1 MKKKCI
7 IIMLLIMAIVSCV
20 VIINKRKVI
29 RSNESNISAEVQ
41 KNTSADNNVS
51 NREGEDKNPQG
62 NNNAING
69 SEDSITNE
77 NKDIFSDYYYEAD
90 ALLATMTLEEKVG
103 QMFLA
108 RYPGASRASNEIKS
122 YNPGGY
128 ILFGVD
134 FKNKTKEQ
142 VTKEIASNQSNSK
155 IKLLIAVDEEGGSV
169 TRVSS
174 YTNFRASKFKS
185 PQVLNREG
193 GMEAII
199 NDSKEKSELLKSIGI
214 NMNLCPV
221 VDIASNS
228 SSFIYSRT
236 YGKGAEETADYASKL
251 IEQMNKD
258 NMIASM
264 KHFPGYGDNV
274 DTHTGIAIDKRNY
287 EIFEQ
292 SDFLPFISGIEHK
305 CPTILVN
312 HNIVNSMDSSMP
324 ASLSENVHKI
334 LRADLGFSGLI
345 ITDDLAMEAVK
356 SYVTNGE
363 AAVQAVLAGN
373 DMIISSNFKG
383 QSQEVINAVKSGKI
397 SEETINKAVRRILAC
412 KYYYGILN

>member
-1 MKKKCI
+1 MRKKCI
-7 IIMLLIMAIVSCV
+7 IIMLLIIAIISCI

-29 RSNESNISAEVQ
+29 KSNDNNI
-41 KNTSADNNVS
+41 NTEDQRNSSEDNNVS
-51 NREGEDKNPQG
+51 NSEDQDKNPQS
-62 NNNAING
+62 NNNKIND
-69 SEDSITNE
+69 SEASIKNK
-77 NKDIFSDYYYEAD
+77 NKDIFSDYYDKAD
-90 ALLATMTLEEKVG
+90 ALLATMTLKEKVG

-108 RYPGASRASNEIKS
+108 RYPGASSTINEIKE
-122 YNPGGY
+122 YKPGGY

-142 VTKEIASNQSNSK
+142 VTNEIASNQSNSK

-174 YTNFRASKFKS
+174 YKNFRASKFKS

-236 YGKGAEETADYASKL
+236 YGKGAEETAEYASKL
-251 IEQMNKD
+251 IGQMNED

-292 SDFLPFISGIEHK
+292 SNFLPFISGIESK

-312 HNIVNSMDSSMP
+312 HNIVNCMDSSMP
-324 ASLSENVHKI
+324 ASLSEKVHKI
-334 LRADLGFSGLI
+334 LRTDLGFSGLI
-345 ITDDLAMEAVK
+345 ITDDLDMGAVK

-373 DMIISSNFKG
+373 DMIISSNFKD
-383 QSQEVINAVKSGKI
+383 QSQEVLNAVKSGRI
-397 SEETINKAVRRILAC
+397 SEETINNSVRRILAC

>member
-1 MKKKCI
+1 MRKKSIISMLSIIVIISCI
-7 IIMLLIMAIVSCV
+7 F
-20 VIINKRKVI
+20 IINKKNNTEE
-29 RSNESNISAEVQ
+29 NESNINTNNQ
-41 KNTSADNNVS
+41 KILSTDNNTANEV
-51 NREGEDKNPQG
+51 EKDEIPQS
-62 NNNAING
+62 NNNTIENPT
-69 SEDSITNE
+69 TNE
-77 NKDIFSDYYYEAD
+77 NKDIFSDYYDKAD
-90 ALLATMTLEEKVG
+90 AILSTMTLEEKVG

-108 RYPGASRASNEIKS
+108 RYPGASKANNEIKS

-142 VTKEIASNQSNSK
+142 VTKEIANNQSNSK

-185 PQVLNREG
+185 PQDLNRAG
-193 GMEAII
+193 GMETII
-199 NDSKEKSELLKSIGI
+199 NDSREKSELLKSIGI

-221 VDIASNS
+221 VDIPTNT
-228 SSFIYSRT
+228 SSFIYARS
-236 YGKGAEETADYASKL
+236 YGKGAEETAEYASKV
-251 IEQMNKD
+251 INQMNSD

-274 DTHTGIAIDKRNY
+274 DTHTGIAVDKRNY

-292 SDFLPFISGIEHK
+292 SDFLPFISGIENR

-312 HNIVNSMDSSMP
+312 HNIVNCMDSSMP
-324 ASLSENVHKI
+324 ASLSENVHRI
-334 LRADLGFSGLI
+334 LRDDLGFSGLI
-345 ITDDLAMEAVK
+345 ITDDLAMGAVK

-373 DMIISSNFKG
+373 DMIISSDFKS
-383 QSQEVINAVKSGKI
+383 QSREVIDAVKIGKI
-397 SEETINKAVRRILAC
+397 SEETINNAVRRILAC
-412 KYYYGILN
+412 KYYYGFFS